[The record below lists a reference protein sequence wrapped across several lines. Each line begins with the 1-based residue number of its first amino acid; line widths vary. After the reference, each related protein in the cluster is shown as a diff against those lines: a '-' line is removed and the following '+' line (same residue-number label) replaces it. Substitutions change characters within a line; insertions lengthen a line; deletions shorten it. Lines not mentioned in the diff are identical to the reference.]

1 MNLASLLH
9 RAARTR
15 PASPALYR
23 GKALHASY
31 ADFGARVARLAGWM
45 RRQAGL
51 APGDRVAFAMSN
63 CVEFQEVLWA
73 TWHAGLVAVPINA
86 KLHIS
91 DFTYIIENSGARLA
105 FASPDLADDIAT
117 VVASVPDCEAMVVT
131 GSPAYAGA
139 LQAEPLAME
148 QREPTD
154 LAWLFY
160 TSGTTGRPKGAMLS
174 HRNLMGCIF
183 GYVTDID
190 RIAESDHW
198 LHAAP
203 MSHGGGLYGLP
214 FVAACAAQVVPES
227 GKFDPPEIMDL
238 LANFTGVSFF
248 AAPTMVK
255 RMIEHPAVKAGDTGN
270 LRTIAYGGGPM
281 YLADAE
287 AAYALLGP
295 KLAQLYGQG
304 ESPMTI
310 TCLSRAELQDASH
323 PQFAARLAS
332 TGRAFSNVQ
341 VMVANADDNPLPAGE
356 LGEVCVR
363 GDVVMQGYWGN
374 PEASA
379 ETLRNGWLHTGDI
392 GVFDEFGYLSLKDR
406 SKDMIISGGTNIYP
420 REIEEVLLQHPAV
433 LEASVIGEPDPEWG
447 ENVVAFIVPRP
458 GSKADRDEID
468 RYCLQSMARFK
479 RPKSYHFVE
488 ALPKNN
494 YGKVLKTDLRA
505 TLAARK
511 SGEIV

>member
-1 MNLASLLH
+1 MNLAALLQ

-15 PASPALYR
+15 PDSPALYKGR
-23 GKALHASY
+23 DLHANY
-31 ADFGARVARLAGWM
+31 AALGARAARLAGWM
-45 RRQAGL
+45 RHEAGL
-51 APGDRVAFAMSN
+51 QPGDRVAFAMTN
-63 CVEFQEVLWA
+63 CVEFQEILWA
-73 TWHAGLVAVPINA
+73 AWHAGLVAVPVNA
-86 KLHIS
+86 KLHVT
-91 DFTYIIENSGARLA
+91 DFTYIIENSGARIA
-105 FASPDLADDIAT
+105 FATPDLAEDLAG
-117 VVASVPDCEAMVVT
+117 VVAALPSCELMVAT
-131 GSPAYAGA
+131 ETDTYAAA
-139 LQAEPLAME
+139 LEAAPIPMQPC
-148 QREPTD
+148 EPTD

-174 HRNLMGCIF
+174 HRSLMGCIY
-183 GYVTDID
+183 GYITDID
-190 RIAESDHW
+190 SISEGDHW

-214 FVAACAAQVVPES
+214 FVAACAAQVIPAS

-238 LANFTGVSFF
+238 LGDFQGISFF

-255 RMIEHPAVKAGDTGN
+255 RMIEHPAVKSGDTSN
-270 LRTIAYGGGPM
+270 LRTIVYGGGPM
-281 YLADAE
+281 YVADAE

-310 TCLSRAELQDASH
+310 TCLSRSELQDASH

-332 TGRAFSNVQ
+332 TGRAFSNVE
-341 VMVANADDNPLPAGE
+341 VMVADADDNPLPAGE

-363 GDVVMQGYWGN
+363 GDVVMQGYWAN

-379 ETLRNGWLHTGDI
+379 EALRNGWLHTGDI
-392 GVFDEFGYLSLKDR
+392 GVFDDYGYLSLKDR

-433 LEASVIGEPDPEWG
+433 LEASVIGEPDPDWG

-458 GSKADRDEID
+458 GSGADKAEID
-468 RYCLQSMARFK
+468 RYCIETMARFK

-488 ALPKNN
+488 SLPKNN
-494 YGKVLKTDLRA
+494 YGKVLKTDLRDS
-505 TLAARK
+505 LAARK
-511 SGEIV
+511 SS